1 MNSKIAA
8 YVTVSIL
15 SFGLMGHTLAL
26 AGQERDRLK
35 ILDKYKWNL
44 ADIYPDDQAWRGA
57 KEQLAKELP
66 QMKMFQGKLGTSA
79 ATLANALD
87 KYFGFDKELSRL
99 YVYAQMLS
107 DQDTRDATHLGM
119 KQEMIQLAAAEA
131 AEVAFLEPEIL
142 RFEKGRVDKFIRNEP
157 RLKIYRFYLEDIA
170 RRSAHT
176 LSAAEEKLLADMGPL
191 AAASSSTYGILS
203 NADFPFPSVTLSD
216 GKVVKLDQAAFA
228 DLRALPNRSDR
239 EKVMSAFFAALGHF
253 SGTFGTTMNGEVQKV
268 LFQSKARKYESALE
282 YSLNGPNI
290 PVSVYMR
297 LIDGINK
304 NLPAFHRYLKLRQRI
319 LGLDQL
325 HYYDLYAP
333 LVGSVELTYTPEQA
347 QKLVL
352 EAVAPLGSEY
362 TSTVERAYDSR
373 WIDLFPNEGKRS
385 GAYSE
390 GAAYD
395 VHPYMLINYNGKYT
409 DVSTVAH
416 EMGHTMQSYFSNKT
430 QPYPLA
436 NYPIFVAEV
445 ASTFNETLLINHVL
459 KNTKDDD
466 TRLSLLGNYLEN
478 IKSTVFRQAQFAEFE
493 LRMYEMAG
501 KGQPITGNALAK
513 LYLDITRKYY
523 GQDQGISIVDDY
535 IANEWSYIPHF
546 YRDFYVF
553 QYATSFAAS
562 MALSEKV
569 IGGDPGATKRYLA
582 FLSAGGSK
590 YPIDLLKDAGVDM
603 TTDEPLNLTIKAMN
617 RVMDEMDAIL
627 ARRKGQRP
635 FFDWVHAGYWVPIRT
650 LRSILRGNR
659 QRAQAVYAP
668 IE

>member
-1 MNSKIAA
+1 MSRKIAA
-8 YVTVSIL
+8 YVTISIL
-15 SFGLMGHTLAL
+15 SFGLMGLTLTL
-26 AGQERDRLK
+26 TGQERDRLK
-35 ILDKYKWNL
+35 TLDKYKWNL
-44 ADIYPDDQAWRGA
+44 ADIYPGDQEWSSA

-142 RFEKGRVDKFIRNEP
+142 RFEKGKVDKFIRNEP

-176 LSAAEEKLLADMGPL
+176 LSAAEERLLADMGPL
-191 AAASSSTYGILS
+191 AGASSSTYGILS

-409 DVSTVAH
+409 DVSTLAH

-553 QYATSFAAS
+553 QYATSFTAS

-569 IGGDPGATKRYLA
+569 IGGDPAATKRYLA

-603 TTDEPLNLTIKAMN
+603 TTDEPLDLTIKAMN

-627 ARRKGQRP
+627 ARRK
-635 FFDWVHAGYWVPIRT
+635 
-650 LRSILRGNR
+650 
-659 QRAQAVYAP
+659 
-668 IE
+668 

>member
-1 MNSKIAA
+1 MSRKIAA
-8 YVTVSIL
+8 CVTINIL
-15 SFGLMGHTLAL
+15 SFGLMGLTLTL
-26 AGQERDRLK
+26 MGQERDRLK

-44 ADIYPDDQAWRGA
+44 ADIYPDDQAWRSA

-191 AAASSSTYGILS
+191 AGASSSTYGILS

-239 EKVMSAFFAALGHF
+239 EKVMSAFFTALGHF

-282 YSLNGPNI
+282 YSLNGPNV

-297 LIDGINK
+297 LIDGISK

-409 DVSTVAH
+409 DVSTLAH

-553 QYATSFAAS
+553 QYATSFTAS

-603 TTDEPLNLTIKAMN
+603 TTDEPLDLTIKAMN

-627 ARRKGQRP
+627 ARRK
-635 FFDWVHAGYWVPIRT
+635 
-650 LRSILRGNR
+650 
-659 QRAQAVYAP
+659 
-668 IE
+668 

>member
-1 MNSKIAA
+1 MIRKIAPYITIA
-8 YVTVSIL
+8 ILIIGRMGLPLTVT
-15 SFGLMGHTLAL
+15 
-26 AGQERDRLK
+26 GQERDRAK
-35 ILDKYKWNL
+35 IADKYKWNL
-44 ADIYPDDQAWRGA
+44 ADIYLNEQAWRSA

-66 QMKMFQGKLGTSA
+66 QMKTFQGKLGTSA

-99 YVYAQMLS
+99 YTYAQMLS
-107 DQDTRDATHLGM
+107 DQDTRDAAHLGM
-119 KQEMIQLAAAEA
+119 KQEMTQLAAAEA
-131 AEVAFLEPEIL
+131 AEAAFLEPEIL
-142 RFEKGRVDKFIRNEP
+142 RFEKGKVEKFIAGEP
-157 RLKIYRFYLEDIA
+157 RLKIYRFYLQDIV

-191 AAASSSTYGILS
+191 AAAPSGTYGILS
-203 NADFPFPSVTLSD
+203 NADFPFPAVTLSD
-216 GKVVKLDQAAFA
+216 GKAVKLDQAAFA

-239 EKVMSAFFAALGHF
+239 EKVMSSFFGALGRF
-253 SGTFGTTMNGEVQKV
+253 SSTFGTTMNGQVQKV
-268 LFQSKARKYESALE
+268 LFQSKSRKYESALE

-290 PVSVYMR
+290 PVPVYMR

-333 LVGSVELTYTPEQA
+333 LVGSVERTYTPEQA
-347 QKLVL
+347 RKLVL
-352 EAVAPLGSEY
+352 EAVAPLGTEY
-362 TSTVERAYDSR
+362 TSTVEHAFDNR
-373 WIDLFPNEGKRS
+373 WIDLFPNDGKRS

-390 GAAYD
+390 GGAYD

-409 DVSTVAH
+409 DVSTLAH

-459 KNTKDDD
+459 KSTKDDD
-466 TRLSLLGNYLEN
+466 TRLALLGNYLEN
-478 IKSTVFRQAQFAEFE
+478 IKTTVFRQAQFAEFE
-493 LRMYEMAG
+493 LRMHEMAG

-523 GQDQGISIVDDY
+523 GQDQGICIVDDT

-546 YRDFYVF
+546 YRDFYVY
-553 QYATSFAAS
+553 QYATSFTAS

-569 IGGDPGATKRYLA
+569 IGGDPAATKRYLA
-582 FLSAGGSK
+582 FLGAGGAK

-603 TTDEPLNLTIKAMN
+603 TTGEPLDLTVKAMN
-617 RVMDEMDAIL
+617 RVMDEMEAIL
-627 ARRKGQRP
+627 ARKK
-635 FFDWVHAGYWVPIRT
+635 
-650 LRSILRGNR
+650 
-659 QRAQAVYAP
+659 
-668 IE
+668 